1 MNLRKDQFFTT
12 CLFLL
17 VAVPLF
23 AQTAYFRN
31 STNANHWVDGG
42 ALAGAAWATTTNYFT
57 VDTNTK
63 YQTILGFGGCF
74 SEMAWDAVSALS
86 AAGRDSVIRA
96 LFDTSGL
103 NYTFCRMPI
112 GSNDFADS
120 YYSLDDV
127 SGDYSMTNFSLHR
140 DSTKLI
146 PFIKAAQAYKPNLR
160 FWASPWTPPSWM
172 KNNNNYYN
180 TGTASQNSMKSDAQT
195 LTAYALYLS
204 KAVQEFKK
212 AGINIEYITC
222 QNEPDQI
229 DHNYPTCGWS
239 YALELTFYKTYMI
252 PRFQQD
258 NLATKIL
265 LGVYCCTS
273 FADGIT
279 SFMND
284 ATVKSWVGV
293 TSHSWQDYSF
303 GTQATSA
310 YPSIPFFETEADWG
324 QNGTHDWNE
333 GVNQFNSMINFL
345 TTGKASVF
353 EQWGIILDQ
362 NYSTHWNFKQ
372 SGPINV
378 NTNTKAVTYEPHY
391 WAIKHIEHF
400 VKPGAKAIKI
410 SASGT
415 NPGKMAAFKN
425 PDGDVIVVCSNTGS
439 GAYQATV
446 KVDDTMWKATFPG
459 NSFNTLQITSGNVAV
474 SPQKGLRNG
483 GMPVLND
490 ARILNSMLYFTIP
503 ASIGAQDA
511 QEMNIT
517 LTDLRGRAVWSGHCG
532 GAAIHGVRQA
542 FSIRPTQGGL
552 RSGAYL
558 LNVKIKNGAD
568 AITTVEEEVTAVN

>member
-1 MNLRKDQFFTT
+1 MNHLKVWLLGSS
-12 CLFLL
+12 LFLFI
-17 VAVPLF
+17 AAPLF
-23 AQTAYFRN
+23 AQSARIRT
-31 STNANHWVDGG
+31 STNSNHWVDSGVKTPT
-42 ALAGAAWATTTNYFT
+42 AWAATTNYFD
-57 VDTNTK
+57 VDTNTR
-63 YQTILGFGGCF
+63 YQTIMGFGGCF

-86 AAGRDSVIRA
+86 TAGRDSVIRA
-96 LFDTSGL
+96 IFDTSGL

-127 SGDYSMTNFSLHR
+127 AGDNSMTNFSLKR

-146 PFIKAAQAYKPNLR
+146 PFIRAAQVYKPNLR

-180 TGTASQNSMKSDAQT
+180 TGTASQNSMKSDATT

-239 YALELTFYKTYMI
+239 YALELNFYKNYMI

-258 NLATKIL
+258 NLTTKIL

-273 FADGIT
+273 YSDGIT

-303 GTQATSA
+303 GTKATTD
-310 YPSIPFFETEADWG
+310 YPTIPFFETEADWG
-324 QNGTHDWNE
+324 QNAAHDWNQ
-333 GVNQFNSMINFL
+333 GVTQWNSMINFL
-345 TTGKASVF
+345 TTGRASVF

-362 NYSTHWNFKQ
+362 NYSTHWNFAQ

-378 NTNTKAVTYEPHY
+378 NTNTKVVTYEPHY

-400 VKPGAKAIKI
+400 VKVGAKAIKLTLN
-410 SASGT
+410 GGD
-415 NPGKMAAFKN
+415 PGSRAAFLN
-425 PDGDVIVVCSNTGS
+425 PNGDIVITAACGISTPYGF
-439 GAYQATV
+439 TV
-446 KVDDTMWKATFPG
+446 KVGNSMYKGTFPA
-459 NSFNTLQITSGNVAV
+459 NSFNTIVISPSSTNALSGT
-474 SPQKGLRNG
+474 GLKNNRI
-483 GMPVLND
+483 PALNN
-490 ARILNSMLYFTIP
+490 ARISNSTLCFAVPAAMGAREMTVTLSDLN
-503 ASIGAQDA
+503 
-511 QEMNIT
+511 
-517 LTDLRGRAVWSGHCG
+517 GRTVWTGHR
-532 GAAIHGVRQA
+532 GAAGIVGESQSFA
-542 FSIRPTQGGL
+542 IQTAKGAL
-552 RSGAYL
+552 RSGNYL
-558 LNVKIKNGAD
+558 LTVKIRNAAGAV
-568 AITTVEEEVTAVN
+568 TTVENKVAAVN